1 MPVRSLRSSVL
12 KWPDANAVVA
22 ALRAWIA
29 DLAIAN
35 PEVCRVGYFG
45 SYARGDW
52 GVGSDLDVVVIL
64 EQSELPFE
72 RRAAGWDTSVLP
84 VAADVLAYTNAEWRA
99 MQRSGHFPARFVSE
113 TIWLYEREP
122 GCERLTE

>member
-1 MPVRSLRSSVL
+1 MWV
-12 KWPDANAVVA
+12 
-22 ALRAWIA
+22 A
-29 DLAIAN
+29 DLATNN

-64 EQSELPFE
+64 ERSELPFE

-84 VAADVLAYTNAEWRA
+84 VPTDVLAYTEAEWRA
-99 MQRSGHFPARFVSE
+99 MQRPAYFPGKLASE

-122 GCERLTE
+122 GPRTLTK